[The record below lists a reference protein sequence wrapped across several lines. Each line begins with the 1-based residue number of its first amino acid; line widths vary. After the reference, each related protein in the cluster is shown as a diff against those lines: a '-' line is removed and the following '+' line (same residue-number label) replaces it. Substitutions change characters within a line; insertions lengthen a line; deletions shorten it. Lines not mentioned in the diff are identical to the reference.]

1 MAARYDSWGGF
12 KECLEIRKGHIRGLK
27 EELCGPLTQA
37 GPKDPM
43 WLCRGGGGVACWGCF
58 QGENMFLL
66 PEGARLAESSTP
78 AAFTADL
85 GSTLDTGGP
94 VILEGRP
101 ALFWR

>member
-43 WLCRGGGGVACWGCF
+43 WLCRGGGGGGVLG
-58 QGENMFLL
+58 LL
-66 PEGARLAESSTP
+66 SGRKHV
-78 AAFTADL
+78 FTAGGGSL
-85 GSTLDTGGP
+85 GRELDSCC
-94 VILEGRP
+94 
-101 ALFWR
+101 FYC